1 MKPTLQLKLDQL
13 ALRLDELN
21 AVLSSAEATRDLD
34 RYRALTREHAEI
46 GPVVARYRDHGLAQ
60 RTVAEAEEMARDP
73 EMKAFADEEREA
85 ALASMAAIE
94 ADLQRMLLPRDPN
107 DERNVFVEIRAGTG
121 GVTAVNV
128 LNLED
133 YLRGVVPNELSP
145 GLFPQI
151 EALKAQAVAARTYA
165 LRNLGQRWLKILWK
179 MWQTHSPYDAQLH
192 SKNQLKHGS
201 WVLQVNPA

>member
-21 AVLSSAEATRDLD
+21 AVLSSEEATRDLD

-85 ALASMAAIE
+85 ALAAMAAIE
-94 ADLQRMLLPRDPN
+94 GDLQR
-107 DERNVFVEIRAGTG
+107 
-121 GVTAVNV
+121 
-128 LNLED
+128 
-133 YLRGVVPNELSP
+133 LS
-145 GLFPQI
+145 LI
-151 EALKAQAVAARTYA
+151 H
-165 LRNLGQRWLKILWK
+165 I
-179 MWQTHSPYDAQLH
+179 
-192 SKNQLKHGS
+192 
-201 WVLQVNPA
+201 